1 MKRSIIDLTILGF
14 VHRVPQSAYDLA
26 NLLARDEVNRMVKI
40 SKPAVYKN
48 VQRLLERGYLEG
60 RITKTKRWPEKR
72 VCSMTPRGRD
82 YFRELMVHFA
92 AQPVRYQFDIHA
104 VALFLPQLAREE
116 REPLLETMRTGL
128 DEQQKSLERLGE
140 AGDDTIKSNRA
151 VVKLQQQLNGTLVNW
166 VRKFAGE
173 LRSERG

>member
-14 VHRVPQSAYDLA
+14 IHREPLSAYDLA
-26 NLLARDEVNRMVKI
+26 SLFARDEVDMMVKI

-82 YFRELMVHFA
+82 YFSELMVHFA

-104 VALFLPQLAREE
+104 VALFLPQMPSEE
-116 REPLLETMRTGL
+116 SEPLLETMRTGL
-128 DEQQKSLERLGE
+128 DEQSRSLERLG
-140 AGDDTIKSNRA
+140 AQRDDATLRSQA
-151 VVKLQQQLNGTLVNW
+151 VLQLLQQLNETLGNW
-166 VRKFAGE
+166 VRKFGGT
-173 LRSERG
+173 L